1 MNRRI
6 KQRQRQSRSIRA
18 MQQNNEKPQVLET
31 LEDIELSPN
40 CIKTCAHEWEFNE
53 RASDHLYDVYDCK
66 HCNEIKCI
74 KE

>member
-18 MQQNNEKPQVLET
+18 MQQNNENQQVLET
-31 LEDIELSPN
+31 LDDIELSPN
-40 CIKTCAHEWEFNE
+40 CKKSCAHEWEFKE

-66 HCNEIKCI
+66 HCPETKCI
-74 KE
+74 KD

>member
-18 MQQNNEKPQVLET
+18 MQQNNEKPQGLET

-40 CIKTCAHEWEFNE
+40 CVKTCAHEWEFNE